1 MSPER
6 QVVILV
12 IIYVETFKTDVIIFI
27 GNVMMCLMSQC
38 QYHGQSFDIENIALR
53 SKEKQMTY

>member
-1 MSPER
+1 MSRRVSSLEHHRNPVR

-38 QYHGQSFDIENIALR
+38 QYHEVFGS
-53 SKEKQMTY
+53 